1 MTETHT
7 VYLIPGMFGFA
18 NLAGYDYFGHVRSAI
33 ERRYADA
40 GLAVRIEV
48 VAPPPTASLRHR
60 ARLLART
67 VHRTA
72 GPGPIHLVGHSTGGI
87 DVRLVLS
94 STRNLRID
102 PQELRWSERVRSAIS
117 INAPHYGTPLATY
130 FTSVAGAR
138 VLYALSLLTVVSLSL
153 GEPSLA
159 IFSRLLAGLGSID
172 QIFGGDLRLISR
184 ATDVLLR
191 FVDHDGRSA
200 IQTYLNKIRLDQGA
214 LIQTT
219 PEAMDLFN
227 AATEDRGAVRYGS
240 IVTGAP
246 PPGPAQLTR
255 RVRTPYGAF
264 SAALFATIHR
274 FTAQQHQRYGYAP
287 LAPAT
292 RERLSRS
299 LGWTVNERTSD
310 GVVPT
315 LSMIW
320 DHLLWCGAADHLDV
334 LGHFHDEF
342 RPTRHVD
349 WLTSGADFGRP
360 QFWRMMDTLVRF
372 QMEAPVVNAPASSP
386 AAAGAPFREV

>member
-1 MTETHT
+1 MSDLHS

-18 NLAGYDYFGHVRSAI
+18 SLAGYDYFGHVRSAI

-40 GLAVRIEV
+40 GVEVRIEV
-48 VAPPPTASLRHR
+48 VAPPPTASVRHR
-60 ARLLART
+60 ARLLARA

-72 GPGPIHLVGHSTGGI
+72 GPGPIHLIGHSTGGI

-94 STRNLRID
+94 STRNLRVD
-102 PQELRWSERVRSAIS
+102 AAELRWTERVASAIS

-138 VLYALSLLTVVSLSL
+138 LLYALSLLTVVSLSL
-153 GEPSLA
+153 SEPSLA
-159 IFSRLLAGLGSID
+159 IFSRLLASLGSVD
-172 QIFGGDLRLISR
+172 QVFGGDLRIISR

-191 FVDHDGRSA
+191 FVDRDGRNA
-200 IQTYLNKIRLDQGA
+200 IQAYLNKIRLDQGA

-227 AATEDRGAVRYGS
+227 AATEDRSAVRYGS
-240 IVTGAP
+240 IATGAP
-246 PPGPAQLTR
+246 PPSTLDLTQR
-255 RVRTPYGAF
+255 IRTPYGAF
-264 SAALFATIHR
+264 SAALFSTIHR
-274 FTAQQHQRYGYAP
+274 FTAQQHARYGYAP
-287 LAPAT
+287 LPPAVKD
-292 RERLSRS
+292 RLSRS
-299 LGWTVNERTSD
+299 LGAPVNERTSD

-315 LSMIW
+315 LSMVW
-320 DHLLWCGAADHLDV
+320 DQLLWCGAADHLDV

-342 RPTRHVD
+342 RPTQHVD

-372 QMEAPVVNAPASSP
+372 QLQT
-386 AAAGAPFREV
+386 

>member
-1 MTETHT
+1 MSDVHH

-18 NLAGYDYFGHVRSAI
+18 NLAGYDYFGHVRHAL

-40 GLAVRIEV
+40 GVPVSVQV

-60 ARLLART
+60 ARLLARA
-67 VHRTA
+67 VHRSA

-94 STRNLRID
+94 STRNLRVQD
-102 PQELRWSERVRSAIS
+102 EELRWTERVASAVS
-117 INAPHYGTPLATY
+117 LNAPHYGTPLATY
-130 FTSVAGAR
+130 FTTLAGAR

-153 GEPSLA
+153 SEPSLA
-159 IFSRLLAGLGSID
+159 IFSRVLAGLGSID
-172 QIFGGDLRLISR
+172 QVFGGDLRMISR

-191 FVDHDGRSA
+191 FVDRDGRNT
-200 IQTYLNKIRLDQGA
+200 IQAYLNKIRLDQGA

-227 AATEDRGAVRYGS
+227 AATQDRSAVRYGS

-246 PPGPAQLTR
+246 PPGTAALAR
-255 RVRTPYGAF
+255 RFSPYNAF
-264 SAALFATIHR
+264 SAALFATIQR
-274 FTAQQHQRYGYAP
+274 FTAQRHQRYGYASVSP
-287 LAPAT
+287 
-292 RERLSRS
+292 EVQDRLSRAIGS
-299 LGWTVNERTSD
+299 DVNERTSD

-315 LSMIW
+315 LSMVW
-320 DHLLWCGAADHLDV
+320 DRLLWCGAADHLDV
-334 LGHFHDEF
+334 LGHFYDEF

-372 QMEAPVVNAPASSP
+372 QLETL
-386 AAAGAPFREV
+386 